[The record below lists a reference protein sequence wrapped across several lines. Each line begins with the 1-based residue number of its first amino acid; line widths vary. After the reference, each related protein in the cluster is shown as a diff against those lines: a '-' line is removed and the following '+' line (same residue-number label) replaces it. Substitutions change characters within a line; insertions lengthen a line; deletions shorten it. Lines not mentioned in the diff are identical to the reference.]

1 MGRLEEW
8 IFTKLPILHSSNKA
22 ISVRVIGID
31 PGTAITGWGIVDG
44 DGSDLTMV
52 AGGVVITP
60 AGMPLPQRLQAIYRE
75 LTVIIEQWQPET
87 AGLEEL
93 FFSKN
98 AKTAMAVGH
107 GRGAA
112 MLALANANLPISE
125 YKPLE
130 VKQAITGHGGAD
142 KQQMQQMVKLLLGL
156 ADIPRPDDA
165 ADALAVAI
173 CHLHSARLRLL
184 EGA

>member
-1 MGRLEEW
+1 M
-8 IFTKLPILHSSNKA
+8 
-22 ISVRVIGID
+22 RVIGID

-44 DGSDLTMV
+44 DGTDLVMV
-52 AGGVVITP
+52 AGGVITTP
-60 AGMPLPQRLQAIYRE
+60 AGMPLPQRLQVIYQE
-75 LTVIIEQWQPET
+75 LTVIVKQWQPET

-98 AKTAMAVGH
+98 AKTALAVGH

-112 MLALANANLPISE
+112 MLALANANLPIAE

-130 VKQAITGHGGAD
+130 VKQAITGYGGAD
-142 KQQMQQMVKLLLGL
+142 KLQMQHMVKLLLAL
-156 ADIPRPDDA
+156 DDIPRPDDA

-173 CHLHSARLRLL
+173 CHLHSVRLRQL
-184 EGA
+184 EGGS

>member
-1 MGRLEEW
+1 M
-8 IFTKLPILHSSNKA
+8 
-22 ISVRVIGID
+22 RVIGID
-31 PGTAITGWGIVDG
+31 PGTAITGWGVIEG
-44 DGSDLTMV
+44 DGHTLT
-52 AGGVVITP
+52 ALAYGVITTP
-60 AGMPLPQRLQAIYRE
+60 AGTPLPQRLQTIYRE
-75 LTVIIEQWQPET
+75 LTAIIQQWRPET

-98 AKTAMAVGH
+98 AKTALTVGH
-107 GRGAA
+107 GRGVA
-112 MLALANANLPISE
+112 MLALANAELSVTE

-142 KQQMQQMVKLLLGL
+142 KSQIQYMVRLLLSL
-156 ADIPRPDDA
+156 DEIPHPDDA

-184 EGA
+184 GGV

>member
-1 MGRLEEW
+1 MEEW
-8 IFTKLPILHSSNKA
+8 KDGN
-22 ISVRVIGID
+22 ISPPFHPPTFQLMRVIGID

-44 DGSDLTMV
+44 DGTDLVMV
-52 AGGVVITP
+52 AGGVITTP
-60 AGMPLPQRLQAIYRE
+60 AGMPLPQRLQVIYQE
-75 LTVIIEQWQPET
+75 LTVIVKQWQPET

-98 AKTAMAVGH
+98 AKTALAVGH

-112 MLALANANLPISE
+112 MLALANANLPIAE

-130 VKQAITGHGGAD
+130 VKQAITGYGGAD
-142 KQQMQQMVKLLLGL
+142 KLQMQHMVKLLLAL
-156 ADIPRPDDA
+156 DDIPRPDDA

-173 CHLHSARLRLL
+173 CHLHSVRLRQL
-184 EGA
+184 EGGS

>member
-1 MGRLEEW
+1 
-8 IFTKLPILHSSNKA
+8 
-22 ISVRVIGID
+22 VRVLGVD
-31 PGTAITGWGIVDG
+31 PGTAITGWGVVEG
-44 DGSDLTMV
+44 EGQSLTMV
-52 AGGVVITP
+52 AYGVITTP
-60 AGMPLPQRLQAIYRE
+60 AGMPLAQRLQIIYRE
-75 LTVIIEQWQPET
+75 LGQMISRWQPDS
-87 AGLEEL
+87 AAIEEL

-98 AKTAMAVGH
+98 AKTALAVGH

-112 MLALANANLPISE
+112 MLALANADLTITE

-142 KQQMQQMVKLLLGL
+142 KGQMQQMVRLLLAMDEL
-156 ADIPRPDDA
+156 PRPDDA

-184 EGA
+184 EQQ